1 MSDHDLHDE
10 RISRLYSMGEHPA
23 PSEHLNE
30 TIREAAHKAV
40 NRPRLSL
47 FWRLS
52 ATAAVLMLSIGV
64 IFRTLET
71 VPVEEDFLEP
81 SSIQTGELQDTET
94 KLKEEVIPGRPD
106 PAAEIPEA
114 EESAASVTGISSDE
128 AAAIE
133 SATSREKLI
142 KRERRVTP
150 MLQQQAAE
158 SKQRLETPAPLP
170 TRPSTIPVTPSEKK
184 TPIERAL
191 PAAPAT
197 TTLEKALAPA
207 PLKMKKLQPAKDQND
222 MFESAAPARELMGSF
237 KTSPQPCTGV
247 ELPTEENPQPW
258 MELVN
263 RLQDE
268 DDQESLECLKRVYE
282 IRYGKQLKME

>member
-1 MSDHDLHDE
+1 
-10 RISRLYSMGEHPA
+10 
-23 PSEHLNE
+23 
-30 TIREAAHKAV
+30 
-40 NRPRLSL
+40 
-47 FWRLS
+47 
-52 ATAAVLMLSIGV
+52 
-64 IFRTLET
+64 
-71 VPVEEDFLEP
+71 
-81 SSIQTGELQDTET
+81 
-94 KLKEEVIPGRPD
+94 
-106 PAAEIPEA
+106 
-114 EESAASVTGISSDE
+114 
-128 AAAIE
+128 
-133 SATSREKLI
+133 
-142 KRERRVTP
+142 

-258 MELVN
+258 MEL
-263 RLQDE
+263 
-268 DDQESLECLKRVYE
+268 
-282 IRYGKQLKME
+282 